1 MGRKEKKGKVGEV
14 GWRPKKGK
22 KIEAGRGRGVF
33 AILFITNKL
42 LGFCVSPYATQCR
55 V

>member
-22 KIEAGRGRGVF
+22 KIEAGGGS
-33 AILFITNKL
+33 L
-42 LGFCVSPYATQCR
+42 C
-55 V
+55 